1 VWHPQQQVD
10 LRGVEQVMLQLAL
23 LLLGLLGL
31 DWCGLFL
38 QVLDLSLRGRLLE
51 VLWAGPQQVVL
62 GLQ

>member
-31 DWCGLFL
+31 DWWGLFL